1 MDKQFIAGAQMY
13 PKLGGTVTNA
23 VELEINAKRRTA
35 ASIGKFGEEDL
46 FRFNAASDG
55 RYLIDTRGPTDVVMK
70 LFGPN
75 NPTALIAEDDDS
87 GIDTNALIV
96 TDLVAGNYF
105 VQVRHYNR
113 ANGMGNY
120 TIKVRKL

>member
-1 MDKQFIAGAQMY
+1 
-13 PKLGGTVTNA
+13 
-23 VELEINAKRRTA
+23 VELEVNAKKRTA

-46 FRFNAASDG
+46 YRFTAAHDG
-55 RYLIDTRGPTDVVMK
+55 RYRIDTRGPTDVVMK

-87 GIDTNALIV
+87 GVDTNALIS
-96 TDLVAGNYF
+96 TDLIAGQYF

-113 ANGMGNY
+113 ASGKGNY
-120 TIKVRKL
+120 SIKVTRL